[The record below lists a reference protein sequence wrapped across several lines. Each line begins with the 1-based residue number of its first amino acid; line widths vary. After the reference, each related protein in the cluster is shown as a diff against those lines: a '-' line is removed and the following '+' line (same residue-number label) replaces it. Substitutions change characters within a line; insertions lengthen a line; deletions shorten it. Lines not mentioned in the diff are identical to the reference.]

1 MKLLKDKRV
10 VMTLLAI
17 ILVLVVMSSTTYAL
31 FFKVHTME
39 NVESYTTGVL
49 EITVEEGTALS
60 LSNSL
65 PMEDSEGSS
74 LTPYTF
80 KVTNTGNLAY
90 TFDLKLLSTTTS
102 NQINSKY
109 IKVKLDNNEPVLL
122 SSLSNG
128 LIASDLT
135 LNPNESV
142 TMSIRIW
149 LSIDTPNT
157 EIGKNFS
164 AKIVT
169 DGVGSE
175 YVVPDTGAYYI
186 ESLLTSNP
194 ETMNNDDPDGNV
206 RYMGADP
213 NNYVS
218 FNNELWRIIGVF
230 DVASTNG
237 GPTEKRLKIIR
248 NDSIGNYSW
257 DNKPSGTGSS
267 TSSYGSNDWTDST
280 LMEVLNSGAYWN
292 RTSGTCPSGQNGA
305 TTSCNFSSTGLNE
318 EAKNM
323 IGDAVWNLGGTA
335 SYTSAS
341 TGLASHF
348 YGYERGTTVYSG
360 RPTYWIGKIG
370 LMYPSDYGYA
380 TSGGTTTNRASCL
393 AKEMYNWVSSSYSD
407 CKNNDYLYNSSSTQW
422 TMTPRSSNS
431 SNVFGVLNNARLN
444 YFNAYYGYAVLP
456 TAYLKSTVKITGGD
470 GTSENPYTLEMPLTA
485 SQETLTKL
493 GLTVNEG
500 TPDFNTVATTNE
512 GIFEAEDDLGISYYF
527 RGAVEN
533 NYVKFAGYY
542 WRIIRINGDGTIRM
556 IYDGTSAHANGE
568 SSTDRQVGKTA
579 FNSSYND
586 NAYVGYMY
594 GTPGSS
600 TYNATH
606 TNTNNSTIKTANDN
620 WYKTNIVDKN
630 YSQYVADAIY
640 CNDRSL
646 SSGTGIGTT
655 NTEYMAYNR
664 VSTNKTPSLK
674 CTQANDK
681 FTITSSLGN
690 GDLTYP
696 VGLITADEIAYA
708 GGKYSISNSSY
719 YLYSGQF
726 YVTMS
731 PLDFADDFSY
741 VWVMHSTGYLF
752 NVTVNGSLGLRP
764 VISLKSDTTFSGNGS
779 INQPFE
785 IVS

>member
-230 DVASTNG
+230 DVKSSED

-248 NDSIGNYSW
+248 DESLGNMAW
-257 DNKPSGTGSS
+257 DDGNV
-267 TSSYGSNDWTDST
+267 NDWSQAS
-280 LMEVLNSGAYWN
+280 LQEYLNGDYYSSL
-292 RTSGTCPSGQNGA
+292 TSESQA
-305 TTSCNFSSTGLNE
+305 L
-318 EAKNM
+318 
-323 IGDAVWNLGGTA
+323 IGDAYWNLGGWNTPEIYA
-335 SYTSAS
+335 NQIYR
-341 TGLASHF
+341 
-348 YGYERGTTVYSG
+348 YERGTTVYSG
-360 RPTYWIGKIG
+360 NNTEWIGEIA
-370 LMYPSDYGYA
+370 LMYPSDYLYSSNIGSCRTDVLWWNNY
-380 TSGGTTTNRASCL
+380 GCASASWL
-393 AKEMYNWVSSSYSD
+393 FSSQSEWLLTQNSSSSYSAFYVYKD
-407 CKNNDYLYNSSSTQW
+407 GYVV
-422 TMTPRSSNS
+422 MSNS
-431 SNVFGVLNNARLN
+431 LKDSYGIHPVL
-444 YFNAYYGYAVLP
+444 
-456 TAYLKSTVKITGGD
+456 YLKSTVKITEGD
-470 GTSENPYTLEMPLTA
+470 GTSGNPYTLEMPPTA

-500 TPDFNTVATTNE
+500 TPDFNTVATTDE

-556 IYDGTSAHANGE
+556 IYDGTSVHANGE
-568 SSTDRQVGKTA
+568 SSTDRQVSTTE
-579 FNSSYND
+579 FNRNYDD
-586 NAYVGYMY
+586 NAYVGYLY

-620 WYKTNIVDKN
+620 WYKTNIVDKG
-630 YSQYVADAIY
+630 YSNYVADAIY

-655 NTEYMAYNR
+655 DTYYMAYNR
-664 VSTNKTPSLK
+664 LFTNKTPSLK
-674 CTQANDK
+674 CIKNNDK

-696 VGLITADEIAYA
+696 VGLIAADEVACA
-708 GGKYSISNSSY
+708 GGKFNTVNRSY
-719 YLYSGQF
+719 YLYSGQ
-726 YVTMS
+726 YYWTMS
-731 PLDFADDFSY
+731 SNSLEQDYPSI
-741 VWVMHSTGYLF
+741 WVVRSTGD
-752 NVTVNGSLGLRP
+752 LGADITDSFRALRP
-764 VISLKSDTTFSGNGS
+764 VVSLKSNLKFSGNGTMD
-779 INQPFE
+779 QPFE